1 MKITQVCIVS
11 PPHYPH
17 SRCFNEVA
25 QAFAQALDC
34 PEPVY
39 GMPPFENV
47 DGGRNL
53 VFATHLLHENKL
65 HSTDIVYQAEQMKVA
80 LPTYHDILS
89 THEVWDYASENVAAL
104 TSIGVNAKH
113 VPIAY
118 MPVMTKPWI
127 VNSELEQDID
137 VLFYGSTN
145 QRRLKI
151 IHDLED
157 AGLTVRKL
165 FGEYGHERDV
175 MIARSKVILNVH
187 FFERGIF
194 EIFRC
199 SHLFANKKCVVS
211 EDSADSVRQSC
222 GDSGAT
228 FCKYNQMVDYCRDL
242 VKDKLRRVNQELDS
256 YHNFAVFGRTL
267 KSILLGPNGV
277 LEDHERWLKEC
288 KQ

>member
-1 MKITQVCIVS
+1 MKITQVCIIS
-11 PPHYPH
+11 PPHYLH
-17 SRCFNEVA
+17 SRCFHEVA

-127 VNSELEQDID
+127 LNSELYQDID

-199 SHLFANKKCVVS
+199 AHLFSNKKCVVS
-211 EDSADSVRQSC
+211 EESKDELRHQYELAAAFCEYKNIVETCKDRVRDASERHMQEER
-222 GDSGAT
+222 AFET
-228 FCKYNQMVDYCRDL
+228 FAILGC
-242 VKDKLRRVNQELDS
+242 
-256 YHNFAVFGRTL
+256 TL
-267 KSILLGPNGV
+267 ENV
-277 LEDHERWLKEC
+277 LENIN
-288 KQ
+288 